1 MSRAWSIGKT
11 DRCKATRTL
20 FDCSTHLITILS
32 FIPSKCNQFS
42 PSNKL
47 LSLQHSFLFCYFEF
61 NKQAN
66 RWTNEYGWLNW
77 IDKVLKHNEI
87 GLIVVYL
94 TVKITA
100 EIKKNRFMANV
111 GPDSYDLALKNKKA
125 EPRWT

>member
-1 MSRAWSIGKT
+1 M
-11 DRCKATRTL
+11 
-20 FDCSTHLITILS
+20 
-32 FIPSKCNQFS
+32 
-42 PSNKL
+42 
-47 LSLQHSFLFCYFEF
+47 
-61 NKQAN
+61 
-66 RWTNEYGWLNW
+66 
-77 IDKVLKHNEI
+77 LKHNEI